1 MEIRQGDSFRIDIEE
16 PKRSEPGLMNMGNSE
31 ENISGILGVLEEMQ
45 SAGIIEK
52 YAIGGAF
59 AAVLHNEPISTIDLD
74 IFFFLSEKSDDPIL
88 NLEAIYEF
96 AKQKG
101 FSFDHEFVNIHG
113 WLVQFVEASH
123 SDLWSEAIENADT
136 IKIEGFDVPVIG
148 KEHLTAMWLLAG
160 RAKDYQKIAM
170 FCEAGFLNEAKL
182 LDILERHDLRSKW
195 EKESRRFT
203 DE

>member
-1 MEIRQGDSFRIDIEE
+1 MINQDSV
-16 PKRSEPGLMNMGNSE
+16 K
-31 ENISGILGVLEEMQ
+31 NIGEILGVLEEMK
-45 SAGIIEK
+45 SAGIIER

-59 AAVLHNEPISTIDLD
+59 AAILHYEPISTIDLD
-74 IFFFLSEKSDDPIL
+74 IFFFLREKNDSPIL
-88 NLEAIYEF
+88 SLNAIYEY

-123 SDLWSEAIENADT
+123 SPLWTEAIENADT
-136 IKIEGFDVPVIG
+136 IKIENENAPVID
-148 KEHLTAMWLLAG
+148 KEYLVAMWLYAG

-170 FCEAGFLNEAKL
+170 FREAGFLDETKL
-182 LDILERHDLRSKW
+182 FGILEKHDLTAKW
-195 EKESRRFT
+195 NKEKWRFT